1 MASKNMKLYNELK
14 EEILK
19 HISSPNGLLP
29 SSIESLVDQ
38 IKDNNSRYGLVWSCE
53 QVKEKVDND
62 LSQGSLPY
70 FNPITDLAINQ
81 YNPHYHMLIEGDN
94 YHTLKLLQ
102 TTHKEKVNVIYIDP
116 PYNTGNKDFK
126 YNDKF
131 VDSEDSYRHS
141 KWLSF
146 MKKRLLL
153 AKTLLNDDGVIFL
166 SIDNNE
172 FAQLKL
178 LCDEIF
184 GENNFISNLVWK
196 KKNGGGN
203 DSKFVINEHEY
214 ILLYAK
220 NIKSAFFKKDTKATV
235 KMKYPNK
242 DEKGYYQLERLDK
255 QSLGYLKSLDFPIFD
270 KEGKKYIVKQ
280 KDTTNPN
287 ARWRWSEKKVL
298 EDMDQLVFK
307 NGHVYTKNYQKQE
320 YLPSSILYDERFG
333 RTQSGK
339 ILLQKII
346 NKDVFTYPK
355 PLDLIKHLL
364 RISTR
369 ENAIVLDF
377 FAGSG
382 TTGHAVL
389 ELNKEDGGNRQ
400 FIMCTNNENNICT
413 DITLPRL
420 KAVING
426 YRKQPAINTG
436 LHYYKIELCNTEQNT
451 SSFIFQRKYMKQLH
465 GVFLIKENIVNYHTK
480 IHNESYTFYKSDTK
494 SLIIIEDTDLFYEGI
509 VENRNVIENN
519 TKIMLFNYFKN
530 NRFDIED
537 DLILHKRF
545 KHYFNNEIE
554 IIPKEIINKI
564 LGE

>member
-1 MASKNMKLYNELK
+1 MASKNMKLYEELK

-19 HISSPNGLLP
+19 HISSSSLP
-29 SSIESLVDQ
+29 STIESLVNQ
-38 IKDNNSRYGLVWSCE
+38 IKDNNSRYGLVWSSE
-53 QVKEKVDND
+53 QVKEKVEQD
-62 LSQGSLPY
+62 LCEGFVPY
-70 FNPITDLAINQ
+70 FNHITDLSVNQ
-81 YNPHYHMLIEGDN
+81 NASHYHTLIEGDN
-94 YHTLKLLQ
+94 YHALKVLQ
-102 TTHKEKVNVIYIDP
+102 TTHLEKINVIYIDP

-131 VDSEDSYRHS
+131 VDTEDSYRHS

-153 AKTLLNDDGVIFL
+153 AKSLLSDDGVIFL

-220 NIKSAFFKKDTKATV
+220 NVKSTFFKKDTKATV

-242 DEKGYYQLERLDK
+242 DETGYYQLERLDK

-270 KEGKKYIVKQ
+270 KQGKKYIVKQ
-280 KDTTNPN
+280 KDSNNPN
-287 ARWRWSEKKVL
+287 ARWRWSEKKVK
-298 EDMDQLVFK
+298 ENFDQLVFK
-307 NGHVYTKNYQKQE
+307 NGNVYTKNYQKQE
-320 YLPSSILYDERFG
+320 YLATSILYDERFG

-364 RISTR
+364 RISTKQ
-369 ENAIVLDF
+369 NSIILDF

-389 ELNKEDGGNRQ
+389 DLNKEDRGNRQ
-400 FIMCTNNENNICT
+400 FIMCTNNESNICK

-420 KAVING
+420 TTVING
-426 YRKQPAINTG
+426 YGKQPAIDVG
-436 LHYYKIELCNTEQNT
+436 LQYYQIGLCKTESSV
-451 SSFIFQRKYMKQLH
+451 SSFIFQKQYMEKLH
-465 GVFLIKENIVNYHTK
+465 GVFLLKENIANYHTC
-480 IHNESYTFYKSDTK
+480 INNDSYTFYKNNEK
-494 SLIIIEDTDLFYEGI
+494 SLIIIEDTDLFYENI
-509 VENRNVIENN
+509 LKNKEIIECN
-519 TKIMLFNYFKN
+519 TKILLFNYFKN
-530 NRFDIED
+530 NRFDVED
-537 DLILHKRF
+537 DVILHKRF
-545 KHYFNNEIE
+545 KNHFSNKIE